1 MANQERRRALIYGLV
16 FSFTLMATP
25 VHAFGLKSLTDKL
38 SGGGGG
44 GSWSKIVTD
53 WRDGLG
59 GLAKQASIIGLA
71 IADLTEALGHKEEA
85 AQLRKDAKMIG
96 DKGDNVGAADFD
108 TVIDSNDKATK
119 KCAETLKNKGGSLD
133 AATKAKAAEALTKYI
148 PGVIGAIPHTIKL
161 IGASQEASKA
171 PTPEVSDIK
180 AVEVAAQI
188 PGLMPKAFTF
198 VQNAAEGAN
207 QLREVAKEAKIP
219 TPDDTIDM
227 SSMKM

>member
-1 MANQERRRALIYGLV
+1 MANQERRRALVYGLV

-71 IADLTEALGHKEEA
+71 IADLAEALGHKEDA
-85 AQLRKDAKMIG
+85 AVTRKMANSIADNGAVMTPAELGAYNDSTDKLTQKSAESLEKDA
-96 DKGDNVGAADFD
+96 
-108 TVIDSNDKATK
+108 
-119 KCAETLKNKGGSLD
+119 GSMD
-133 AATKAKAAEALTKYI
+133 AATKAKVAEAMTKYV
-148 PGVIGAIPHTIKL
+148 PGVIGAIPHTVKL

-180 AVEVAAQI
+180 AVKVAAQI
-188 PGLMPKAFTF
+188 PEIMPKAFSF

-207 QLREVAKEAKIP
+207 QLRELAKKAEISVP
-219 TPDDTIDM
+219 NDTIDM